1 LFLLFSLYL
10 FYGTA
15 DTPQRMNK
23 YAGIIATAS
32 GNVKDFS
39 HLKCKFF
46 KDFRHDK
53 S

>member
-1 LFLLFSLYL
+1 MPY
-10 FYGTA
+10 
-15 DTPQRMNK
+15 RMNK
-23 YAGIIATAS
+23 YAGIIAIAV

-39 HLKCKFF
+39 NLKCKIF

>member
-1 LFLLFSLYL
+1 
-10 FYGTA
+10 
-15 DTPQRMNK
+15 MNK
-23 YAGIIATAS
+23 YVCIIAIAG

-46 KDFRHDK
+46 TGICNEK